1 MKAKLKNE
9 LIQARAWQGRK
20 TVVFMSDFGSSD
32 GAVSAMHGVANAVSN
47 ELRLWT
53 SPMRYPNSTS
63 GKHRTA

>member
-9 LIQARAWQGRK
+9 LIQARAWQERK

-47 ELRLWT
+47 ELRLSDLT
-53 SPMRYPNSTS
+53 
-63 GKHRTA
+63 H